1 MRRHNIS
8 LGVSPVIG
16 TVLLVALTVGLV
28 ILTSS
33 LVFEVGDNT
42 VSTSPD
48 ISVETIQISTEVI
61 ETTIIQNE
69 NVKELYIINN
79 NGDEIGG
86 QRICRQIIS
95 GQRICGEII
104 SGQRISEVGE
114 TYVIDFTS
122 LNEDNFSPGESVS
135 IVVIMN
141 DSDIVLT
148 TFETK
153 TG

>member
-1 MRRHNIS
+1 MKVLLYYKMRRHNIS

-28 ILTSS
+28 TLTSS

-48 ISVETIQISTEVI
+48 ISVETIQISSTEV

-69 NVKELYIINN
+69 NVKELYIIDN

-86 QRICRQIIS
+86 QRSS
-95 GQRICGEII
+95 GQRS
-104 SGQRISEVGE
+104 SGQRISELGE
-114 TYVIDFTS
+114 TYVINS
-122 LNEDNFSPGESVS
+122 SSDNFSPGESVS

>member
-28 ILTSS
+28 TLTSS

-48 ISVETIQISTEVI
+48 ISVETIQTSTEV

-86 QRICRQIIS
+86 P
-95 GQRICGEII
+95 
-104 SGQRISEVGE
+104 RISEVGE
-114 TYVIDFTS
+114 TYVIDS
-122 LNEDNFSPGESVS
+122 GDFSPGDSVS

>member
-28 ILTSS
+28 TLTSS

-48 ISVETIQISTEVI
+48 ISVETIQTSTGV

-69 NVKELYIINN
+69 NVKELYIIDN
-79 NGDEIGG
+79 NGDKIG
-86 QRICRQIIS
+86 
-95 GQRICGEII
+95 
-104 SGQRISEVGE
+104 GQRISEVGE
-114 TYVIDFTS
+114 TYVINSSSPD
-122 LNEDNFSPGESVS
+122 FSPGDSVS

>member
-16 TVLLVALTVGLV
+16 TILLVALTVGLV
-28 ILTSS
+28 TLTSS

-48 ISVETIQISTEVI
+48 ISVETIQISSTEV

-69 NVKELYIINN
+69 NVKELYIIDN

-86 QRICRQIIS
+86 P
-95 GQRICGEII
+95 
-104 SGQRISEVGE
+104 RISEVGE
-114 TYVIDFTS
+114 TYFIYSISNDDFS
-122 LNEDNFSPGESVS
+122 LGESVS

-141 DSDIVLT
+141 DRDIVLT

>member
-1 MRRHNIS
+1 MKVLLYYKMRRHNIS

-48 ISVETIQISTEVI
+48 ISVETIQISTAVI

-79 NGDEIGG
+79 TGYEIGG
-86 QRICRQIIS
+86 P
-95 GQRICGEII
+95 
-104 SGQRISEVGE
+104 RISEVGK

-122 LNEDNFSPGESVS
+122 LNEDNFSPGDSVS

>member
-79 NGDEIGG
+79 NGYEIGG
-86 QRICRQIIS
+86 QRIISDGERIIS
-95 GQRICGEII
+95 DGE
-104 SGQRISEVGE
+104 RISELGE
-114 TYVIDFTS
+114 TYVINSSSPD
-122 LNEDNFSPGESVS
+122 FSPGDSVS

>member
-1 MRRHNIS
+1 MKVLLYYKMRRHNIS

-28 ILTSS
+28 TLTSS

-48 ISVETIQISTEVI
+48 ISVETIQTSTGV

-69 NVKELYIINN
+69 NVKELYIIDN

-86 QRICRQIIS
+86 QRI
-95 GQRICGEII
+95 
-104 SGQRISEVGE
+104 SEVGK
-114 TYVIDFTS
+114 TYVINSSSDDFS
-122 LNEDNFSPGESVS
+122 LGESVS

>member
-79 NGDEIGG
+79 TGDEIGG
-86 QRICRQIIS
+86 QRIR
-95 GQRICGEII
+95 GQI

-114 TYVIDFTS
+114 TYVINSSSD
-122 LNEDNFSPGESVS
+122 DFSPGESVS

-141 DSDIVLT
+141 YSDIVLT

>member
-86 QRICRQIIS
+86 P
-95 GQRICGEII
+95 
-104 SGQRISEVGE
+104 RISEVGE
-114 TYVIDFTS
+114 TYVIDS
-122 LNEDNFSPGESVS
+122 SSDDFSPGESVS

>member
-28 ILTSS
+28 TLTSS

-48 ISVETIQISTEVI
+48 ISVETIQTSTGV

-86 QRICRQIIS
+86 P
-95 GQRICGEII
+95 
-104 SGQRISEVGE
+104 RISEVGE
-114 TYVIDFTS
+114 TYVIESGD
-122 LNEDNFSPGESVS
+122 FSPGDSVS

>member
-16 TVLLVALTVGLV
+16 TILLVALTVGLV
-28 ILTSS
+28 TLTSS

-86 QRICRQIIS
+86 P
-95 GQRICGEII
+95 
-104 SGQRISEVGE
+104 RISEVGE
-114 TYVIDFTS
+114 TYFIYSISDG
-122 LNEDNFSPGESVS
+122 FSPGDSVS

>member
-28 ILTSS
+28 TLTSS

-48 ISVETIQISTEVI
+48 ISVETIQTTEVIKTIQTEVI

-79 NGDEIGG
+79 TGDEIGG
-86 QRICRQIIS
+86 EIIS
-95 GQRICGEII
+95 GEIN
-104 SGQRISEVGE
+104 SGQRISEVGK
-114 TYVIDFTS
+114 TYVIDS
-122 LNEDNFSPGESVS
+122 DNFSPGDSVS

>member
-28 ILTSS
+28 TLTSS

-48 ISVETIQISTEVI
+48 ISVETIQISSTEV

-69 NVKELYIINN
+69 NVKELYIIDN

-86 QRICRQIIS
+86 QRIR
-95 GQRICGEII
+95 GEI

-122 LNEDNFSPGESVS
+122 LNEDNFSPGDSVS

>member
-48 ISVETIQISTEVI
+48 ISVETIQTTEVIETIQTEVI

-69 NVKELYIINN
+69 NVKELYIIDNK
-79 NGDEIGG
+79 GEEIGG
-86 QRICRQIIS
+86 QRS
-95 GQRICGEII
+95 

-114 TYVIDFTS
+114 TYVIDS
-122 LNEDNFSPGESVS
+122 DDFSPGESVS

>member
-1 MRRHNIS
+1 MYYKMRRHNIS

-16 TVLLVALTVGLV
+16 TILLVALTVGLV
-28 ILTSS
+28 TLTSS

-48 ISVETIQISTEVI
+48 ISVETIQTSTGV

-79 NGDEIGG
+79 NGYEIGG
-86 QRICRQIIS
+86 EIIS
-95 GQRICGEII
+95 GEII

-114 TYVIDFTS
+114 TYVIDS
-122 LNEDNFSPGESVS
+122 DGFSPGDSVS

>member
-48 ISVETIQISTEVI
+48 ISVETIQTTEVI

-79 NGDEIGG
+79 TGDKIGG
-86 QRICRQIIS
+86 PR
-95 GQRICGEII
+95 I

-114 TYVIDFTS
+114 TYVINSSSD
-122 LNEDNFSPGESVS
+122 DFSPGESVS

>member
-28 ILTSS
+28 TLTSS

-48 ISVETIQISTEVI
+48 ISVETIQTSTGV

-79 NGDEIGG
+79 NGYEIGG
-86 QRICRQIIS
+86 EIIS
-95 GQRICGEII
+95 GVI

-114 TYVIDFTS
+114 TYVIDS
-122 LNEDNFSPGESVS
+122 DDFSPGDSVS

-141 DSDIVLT
+141 DSDSVLT

>member
-79 NGDEIGG
+79 TGDKIGG
-86 QRICRQIIS
+86 PR
-95 GQRICGEII
+95 I

-114 TYVIDFTS
+114 TYVINS
-122 LNEDNFSPGESVS
+122 SSDNFSPGESVS

-141 DSDIVLT
+141 YSDSVLT